1 MAVRAVHGEDGAAGR
16 RVVLFDFDG
25 VLVRGDSFAAFMR
38 DRYRRAWWR
47 GVSLLALLPLFALM
61 AATRRGRHAVLRFCV
76 VWALFGVGASRYQRL
91 AETFGRAWAR
101 DARHLVRAGL
111 TRLNEHRHAGD
122 RVIVVTG
129 CEQAV
134 ARAILDELGF
144 ETIELVASR
153 LVPGRLGMRV
163 EVHNRGMEKPH
174 QLRRIG
180 VRPPWDVAYSDSQDD
195 LPMLAA
201 ARSAVLVDPDRRTLA
216 AVSARLRQRLS
227 VVQWH

>member
-1 MAVRAVHGEDGAAGR
+1 MAAGAVHSEEGAGGR

-47 GVSLLALLPLFALM
+47 GIALLPLLPVFAVL
-61 AATRRGRHAVLRFCV
+61 ATTRRGRHAVLRFCV
-76 VWALFGVGASRYQRL
+76 VWALLGVGAQRYRGL
-91 AETFGRAWAR
+91 AETFGRAFAR

-111 TRLNEHRHAGD
+111 SRLNEHRHAGD

-129 CEQAV
+129 CEQTV

-153 LVPGRLGMRV
+153 LVPGRLGMRI
-163 EVHNRGMEKPH
+163 EVHNRGMEKAH